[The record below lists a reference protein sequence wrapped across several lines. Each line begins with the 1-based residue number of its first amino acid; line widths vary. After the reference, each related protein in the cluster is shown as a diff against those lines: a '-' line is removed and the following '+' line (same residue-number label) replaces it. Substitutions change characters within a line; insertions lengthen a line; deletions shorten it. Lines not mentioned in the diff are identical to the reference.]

1 MRVDLDVSA
10 AGQDAIGRGS
20 KAGKMALTANLAVL
34 VAGAARQIMRLTQ
47 AISHNLALLTISL
60 RL

>member
-1 MRVDLDVSA
+1 VSA